1 MWAVLITW
9 VIAELTVMIARREL
23 HLATQLAKFKAAKE
37 GIRALSGWLESQGGA
52 MGKLATGAQSM
63 IAVAGLWNDS
73 ERWAGEHHAP
83 ATTTQVL
90 ESWHNTINAMMMTA
104 MTMLPTWTGNYGNG

>member
-1 MWAVLITW
+1 MLITW

-37 GIRALSGWLESQGGA
+37 GIRALTGWLESQGGA
-52 MGKLATGAQSM
+52 VGKLATGAQSI
-63 IAVAGLWNDS
+63 IAIANLWNDS
-73 ERWAGEHHAP
+73 GRWAGEHHAP
-83 ATTTQVL
+83 ATTTQEL
-90 ESWHNTINAMMMTA
+90 ESWHNTISGMMMTA